1 MPAAGNP
8 PSPST
13 PSLPWRQESACV
25 IVRVRLTPKSSKD
38 GIDGIEAT
46 AEGPALK
53 ARVRAV
59 PADGEANAALLKLL
73 SQWLGVA
80 QGSLK
85 LAKGGKS
92 RVKSVAITGNLKEI
106 EARLAER
113 LAGPG

>member
-1 MPAAGNP
+1 MPRGAEVTSRKSG
-8 PSPST
+8 
-13 PSLPWRQESACV
+13 CV

-38 GIDGIEAT
+38 SIDGIETT

-73 SQWLGVA
+73 AQWLGVGKSSLRLA
-80 QGSLK
+80 Q
-85 LAKGGKS
+85 GGKS
-92 RVKSVAITGNLKEI
+92 RVKSVEITGNADEI

-113 LAGPG
+113 LAGQT